1 MTSIIFMSR
10 KRHARTVLILTFF
23 LASCDSVATVSDPTA
38 QLPPIEALETPTVAA
53 IVQTDQSEDEG
64 LEDIYQSAYQKA
76 YEEGFTEGSTS
87 CAQGFESD
95 DAYPYEEY
103 RGEDEYQMGYFNG
116 FGEGFFDAYDVCD
129 TMTKDQTVESEP
141 RQLEEELEM
150 PQQKT
155 VEEVALLTSAEASG
169 AGWNYRSAAENERA
183 LSPPDADAI
192 RVDYDASSGQA
203 LLTAAARA
211 VPAGATVVVANL
223 ELGDV
228 ALVRAD
234 AVGAFETQIASF
246 PGTHIMIKQDST
258 GEVIQQ
264 DWDDMDIFQQDQIK
278 SPGILLRV
286 PQLKSQELVNGYA
299 VAGGARITS
308 DGPPWMF
315 AGTLSETNLQSGDAF
330 SVAGRITVL
339 SDVASLEQATLSYSG
354 QLLGDENGYQIGPA
368 GEFLSNLLTPTGLP
382 IERSSAKDPLAIFSQ
397 ECNIQPLL
405 LQ

>member
-1 MTSIIFMSR
+1 MTSITFISR
-10 KRHARTVLILTFF
+10 KRHARTVFILTFF

-103 RGEDEYQMGYFNG
+103 RGKDEYQMGYFNG

-129 TMTKDQTVESEP
+129 TITKAQTVESEP
-141 RQLEEELEM
+141 RQLEEELEV

-155 VEEVALLTSAEASG
+155 VQEVTLPTSAEASG

-192 RVDYDASSGQA
+192 RVDYDPSSGQA

-234 AVGAFETQIASF
+234 AVGAFVHWLIEHSGWQVDDAETGGPA
-246 PGTHIMIKQDST
+246 P
-258 GEVIQQ
+258 IQQ
-264 DWDDMDIFQQDQIK
+264 
-278 SPGILLRV
+278 
-286 PQLKSQELVNGYA
+286 
-299 VAGGARITS
+299 
-308 DGPPWMF
+308 
-315 AGTLSETNLQSGDAF
+315 
-330 SVAGRITVL
+330 
-339 SDVASLEQATLSYSG
+339 
-354 QLLGDENGYQIGPA
+354 
-368 GEFLSNLLTPTGLP
+368 
-382 IERSSAKDPLAIFSQ
+382 RS
-397 ECNIQPLL
+397 
-405 LQ
+405 